1 MTHNLNEISLTLV
14 DQQILNSY
22 CGLIQGLS
30 DYLGDGYEIVLHSL
44 ASLENSVIAIV
55 HGEYTGRTVGAPI
68 TNRALEMLKYFRET
82 GESYN
87 TYFSTNQNG
96 EPLKSTTIAIRGE
109 SNRIIGLLCM
119 NFYLNTK
126 FVDILNGFLSN
137 EKSIAA
143 TPQDNSEI
151 FASNVD
157 DMIYYTLDSVRKE
170 VYSDPNISASNKNK
184 AIICSLYD
192 KGIFKIKDSVP
203 KIADRLGISKNTV
216 YLHLRNYTEG
226 DKKNE

>member
-1 MTHNLNEISLTLV
+1 M
-14 DQQILNSY
+14 
-22 CGLIQGLS
+22 
-30 DYLGDGYEIVLHSL
+30 
-44 ASLENSVIAIV
+44 
-55 HGEYTGRTVGAPI
+55 
-68 TNRALEMLKYFRET
+68 
-82 GESYN
+82 
-87 TYFSTNQNG
+87 
-96 EPLKSTTIAIRGE
+96 
-109 SNRIIGLLCM
+109 
-119 NFYLNTK
+119 
-126 FVDILNGFLSN
+126 SN